1 MLWRASAVVAN
12 YYFNRRQTM
21 NFKSAFQTASVAT
34 GFIAACAIS
43 TGALAQ
49 SGEKIAVFTKNLTNP
64 FFQVVRYGADNAAKQ
79 MGAVVQHYVPTKP
92 DSIPEQLSQ
101 IDDVVIKKPDAIVF
115 TPVNFTAMGAG
126 IQKMNAAG
134 IPVVNLTDRSET
146 GKFVS
151 YVGSSDYELGR
162 ATGRYLIKAIGGKG
176 GVVILEGV
184 KGSMNSAERV
194 RGFNDAIKEFP
205 QVKLLASQ
213 PGNFQR
219 LQGLQV
225 MENLM
230 QTHAQIDGVMAAND
244 AMGSGAIEALEGA
257 NRKALV
263 VGINGTKE
271 AIDAIKAGKMLA
283 TGDYNGFLQGC
294 VGTMVAIRELRK
306 LPVPKEVIFKA
317 SVIDKSNYQAADVPA
332 DKLVCPKWEDA
343 IKG

>member
-1 MLWRASAVVAN
+1 
-12 YYFNRRQTM
+12 M
-21 NFKSAFQTASVAT
+21 NFKSALQTASVAT
-34 GFIAACAIS
+34 GFIAACAFS
-43 TGALAQ
+43 SGAWAQ
-49 SGEKIAVFTKNLTNP
+49 SGEKIAVFTKNQTNP
-64 FFQVVRYGADNAAKQ
+64 FFQVVRLGADNAAKQ
-79 MGAVVQHYVPTKP
+79 MGAVVMHYVPTKP

-101 IDDVVIKKPDAIVF
+101 IDDVVIKKPNAIVF
-115 TPVNFTAMGAG
+115 TPVDFKAMGAG
-126 IQKMNAAG
+126 VQKMNAAG
-134 IPVVNLTDRSET
+134 IPVVNLTDRSEA

-162 ATGRYLIKAIGGKG
+162 VTGRYLLKTLGGKG

-219 LQGLQV
+219 MQGLQV

-230 QTHAQIDGVMAAND
+230 QTHPQIDGVMAAND
-244 AMGSGAIEALEGA
+244 AMGAGAIEALDGA
-257 NRKALV
+257 NREALV

-271 AIDAIKAGKMLA
+271 AIDAIKTGKMLA

-306 LPVPKEVIFKA
+306 LPVPKEVVFKA
-317 SVIDKSNYQAADVPA
+317 SVIDKTNYQAADIPA